1 MIERVIISIT
11 LMISMALI
19 LAANMTLPADDP
31 IRDDFTTIAF
41 IQDTRQWGAHQGG
54 IFSRE
59 KDRAARAQDLKKFLS
74 L

>member
-19 LAANMTLPADDP
+19 LAANMTLAADDS
-31 IRDDFTTIAF
+31 IRNDLTTIAF
-41 IQDTRQWGAHQGG
+41 IQDTRQWDAHQGV
-54 IFSRE
+54 FSVERKIVRPE
-59 KDRAARAQDLKKFLS
+59 PTISKS